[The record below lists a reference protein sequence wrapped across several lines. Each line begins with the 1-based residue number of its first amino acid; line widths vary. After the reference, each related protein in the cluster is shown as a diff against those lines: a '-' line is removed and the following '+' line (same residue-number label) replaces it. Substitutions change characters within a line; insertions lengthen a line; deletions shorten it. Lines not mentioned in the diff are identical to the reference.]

1 MVNVKFTDFC
11 VITGG
16 SLFYFTAGITYV
28 GDSLW
33 PVKAIIYAQYAL
45 ISTWLS
51 MWKIGVW

>member
-33 PVKAIIYAQYAL
+33 PMKAIIYAQYAL